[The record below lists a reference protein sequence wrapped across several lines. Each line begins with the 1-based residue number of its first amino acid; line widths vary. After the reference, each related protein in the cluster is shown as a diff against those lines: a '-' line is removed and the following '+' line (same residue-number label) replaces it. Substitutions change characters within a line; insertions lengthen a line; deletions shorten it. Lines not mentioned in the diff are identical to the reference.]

1 MAKKKSTTSSVPKAL
16 QGVRNADIY
25 GSGARNP
32 NTPMAID
39 ELRQTLSA
47 TAASDYRARTGNI
60 GQQYASDPSISN
72 IQRRDT
78 YDPLNAQG
86 ESMFDENVM
95 FNASDTS
102 IQNTRAENQPWYAK
116 VGAGIAKGLILATTT
131 FADGTAG
138 LLMGL
143 GQMIVNAAEGQREGE
158 TGSEYANRIFSGLY
172 DNPAS
177 QALKIVNDWSE
188 KVLPNYYS
196 TYEEEAP
203 WYSNILSAN
212 FIGDKF
218 LKNLGFTVGAYYS
231 GKLWTA
237 PLKFAAT
244 GIQKVATASKVMQ
257 KGKSFK
263 DAMAI
268 TERALTQYGAAP
280 KGIIASHTGSFVSAL
295 NEGRI
300 EALNNSTDWLE
311 KNKRALDSEYQAR
324 IQSIKEQYGADSE
337 QGKYLLKKEEDAY
350 NQTMAALATDA
361 ARVGNVDLLLNLPIL
376 HASNMIQFGKLYAK
390 GFKDNARAL
399 SVSRLADGTYDKM
412 GKRGIIKA
420 ALKPILSEGS
430 EEALQQAA
438 SDMPSDYY
446 ARDIQN
452 FYKYKTN
459 RKAEVEELNMI
470 QSAASTLLDTFTRGD
485 TWEQFFIGGLTG
497 AMGMPMFRSTKG
509 ADGKWRSPITIEGG
523 SRQEVKDYIAKMN
536 KYNQLSDYMNN
547 RMQDPKFQ
555 NYLRGLIRNRAYQ
568 NAMQVNLEEGDEKSY
583 KDNEFGQLVS
593 DIMMFDQ
600 AGRLDDYKA
609 ILKKANDLGTDE
621 GIQKLIDD
629 TSSVVPTVAE
639 QSQIADLEAK
649 IKAKETLLEDKDN
662 PPAPDQ
668 VSTINAEIESM
679 NQQIESIKENSQGK
693 YRGPYVDMNGN
704 RMTPT
709 EVKED
714 LAKRTTEIEKA
725 MDSYLKT
732 RDAITQRFPSLS
744 DDAISHLVYLQEQ
757 INNWDKRGA
766 QLGSEIQEHLQEFYS
781 ELTNTLLN
789 ETDEKSQKVLERVNQ
804 LKDMNGYDF
813 MRELRRHPDL
823 AIFLEE
829 QINKSDL
836 DSFNGTLLLNT
847 GEFHTLTK
855 AELINK
861 LADTVNIISSRIA
874 FNKALQ
880 HYFEHP
886 EAVEQDHQQIDAEEA
901 AQQQKE
907 AAKTLQESLKGK
919 SASEVNN
926 AINGGQVTEEQIQDS
941 LTNVAEDDE
950 LFHGSLEALKIRR
963 ELAKKKKKLKDA
975 ADKGEITQE
984 AAKHAGEMLDK
995 AAISAEEIAEL
1006 NNFDSEAFNDLDDED
1021 ISRDQLDE
1029 IIDNARNA
1037 LSYINAIEEEEAK
1050 EAAELGGLLEEENP
1064 SPEDLTKTKRVSFED
1079 PGDTKGP
1086 DPTSR
1091 VKPVNNQ
1098 ETKETKEDEENPKNP
1113 EGADRSTPVE
1123 STQVETQIQQDA
1135 EKDRGPKESEESQEN
1150 PEPELGG
1157 VYDYWNPTTTKYP
1170 IHRQR
1175 GDDRAYWEIS
1185 RSDLH
1190 HVLYNF
1196 MESNHVFERQRQLQK
1211 GDIIRFGFHRILNSN
1226 VGSPVLLMF
1235 DKDGNVVGDLPWES
1249 GLVAKRKGLKA
1260 LYEKGIQ
1267 ALEDQAGQPVVIIPG
1282 VESVV
1287 THKLI
1292 GKPQYTRQEDRN
1304 SLNDIASTTDS
1315 QGNRQPGTPII
1326 GIAVRDEGSTN
1337 LRMVVS
1343 GKKKSERT
1351 KEDRRSM
1358 VAPSAVP
1365 GQPFLMIE
1373 TSNPAKQY
1381 YPVPIIMPKAGE
1393 IKDDTVIGKLIS
1405 QILSPETISKLDE
1418 TTVLG
1423 WKDDLHSLL
1432 QFYDIRVDFDEHG
1445 KFDTTKPIRVKLKA
1459 TDRYYTKVALN
1470 DLMTVFK
1477 DAAIKVDLTALND
1490 SNFMDTN
1497 KNYNEIIGEVATT
1510 NLPVGGNQTIN
1521 DWFAI
1526 APVVEGKPEV
1536 DERGRGVSKGPK
1548 PIEVTGRASQ
1558 EMFEFT
1564 DKKGENWA
1572 FNTRTND
1579 IYHKG
1584 VKLDISDPK
1593 VQLLAARAY
1602 LLANDLMDNTIR
1614 DTPFGKYDPIK
1625 NRFVRETAP
1634 TTIADDP
1641 ELATGSL
1648 EEILARKKKKRE
1660 QQQQQQAQE
1669 TQTTQQTQQP
1679 TTDTTQATQQNQQEQ
1694 QTQQEQTPTQQSTL
1708 PQSSQQQSQGTETET
1723 GTETK
1728 EETEPQKSEVTEE
1741 LKAELTEEEKKA
1753 IQQKL
1758 NKLMAG
1764 NLKWKSIVTKMNDT
1778 DLQLLHALATRSSVK
1793 AKNIVNKLLA
1803 TNGKLAVSSVI
1814 KNTDL
1819 KPVTK
1824 PEGATKT
1831 KQEDKKLLPG
1841 VPTRASENTEVAKK
1855 LREALAEANIS
1866 EEQYDKMSIEE
1877 KNQFAK
1883 CRGLI

>member
-1 MAKKKSTTSSVPKAL
+1 MAKKSTTSSAPKAL

-39 ELRQTLSA
+39 ELRQTLNA
-47 TAASDYRARTGNI
+47 TASSDYRARTGNI

-72 IQRRDT
+72 IQRRAT
-78 YDPLNAQG
+78 NDPLNAQG

-102 IQNTRAENQPWYAK
+102 IQNTRAENEPWYAK
-116 VGAGIAKGLILATTT
+116 VGAGVAKGLILAATT

-138 LLMGL
+138 LIMGL

-172 DNPAS
+172 DNPIS
-177 QALKIVNDWSE
+177 QALKQVNDFSE
-188 KVLPNYYS
+188 KILPNYYS

-203 WYSNILSAN
+203 WYANILSAN

-218 LKNLGFTVGAYYS
+218 LKNLGFTVGAFYS

-237 PLKFAAT
+237 PLKYAAT
-244 GIQKVATASKVMQ
+244 GIQKLATASKVMK
-257 KGKSFK
+257 KGRSFK
-263 DAMAI
+263 DAMAL

-280 KGIIASHTGSFVSAL
+280 NGVIASHTGSFVSAL

-311 KNKRALDSEYQAR
+311 KNKRALDSEYQTR
-324 IQSIKEQYGADSE
+324 IQSIKEQYGEDSE

-361 ARVGNVDLLLNLPIL
+361 ARVGNVDLLLNIPIL

-399 SVSRLADGTYDKM
+399 TVSRLADGTYDRM
-412 GKRGIIKA
+412 GKRGMIKA

-438 SDMPSDYY
+438 SDAPSDYY
-446 ARDIQN
+446 AKDIQN

-470 QSAASTLLDTFTRGD
+470 QSTASTLLDTFTRGD

-600 AGRLDDYKA
+600 AGRLDDYKE
-609 ILKKANDLGTDE
+609 ILRKANDLGTDE
-621 GIQKLIDD
+621 DIQKLIDD

-639 QSQIADLEAK
+639 QSQIADLESQ
-649 IKAKETLLEDKDN
+649 IKAKETLLQDKNN

-668 VSTINAEIESM
+668 VSAINAEIESM

-693 YRGPYVDMNGN
+693 HRGPYVDENGN
-704 RMTPT
+704 RMAPLA
-709 EVKED
+709 VKED
-714 LAKRTTEIEKA
+714 LARRTAEIEKA
-725 MDSYLKT
+725 MDSYIKT
-732 RDAITQRFPSLS
+732 RDSITQRFPSLS

-766 QLGSEIQEHLQEFYS
+766 QLGSEIQEHLPQFYKDLVDS
-781 ELTNTLLN
+781 LTDK
-789 ETDEKSQKVLERVNQ
+789 TDEKSQKVLERVNQ
-804 LKDMNGYDF
+804 LKDMDGYDF

-836 DSFNGTLLLNT
+836 DSFNGALSLNT

-861 LADTVNIISSRIA
+861 LADTVNIIASRIA
-874 FNKALQ
+874 FNRALQ

-886 EAVEQDHQQIDAEEA
+886 EAIEQDHQQIDSEEA
-901 AQQQKE
+901 EQQRQE
-907 AAKTLQESLKGK
+907 AARNLSDSLKGK
-919 SASEVNN
+919 SASEVNK
-926 AINGGQVTEEQIQDS
+926 AINEGQITEEQVQEALEGAS
-941 LTNVAEDDE
+941 ADDE
-950 LFHGSLEALKIRR
+950 LQHGSLEALLIRK
-963 ELAKKKKKLKDA
+963 ELKKKKKKLKDA
-975 ADKGEITQE
+975 ADKGEITSE
-984 AAKHAGEMLDK
+984 AAKHATEMLDK
-995 AAISAEEIAEL
+995 AAISAEEVAEL
-1006 NNFDSEAFNDLDDED
+1006 NNLDSEAFNDLDDETID
-1021 ISRDQLDE
+1021 RSQIDE
-1029 IIDNARNA
+1029 VIDNAKNA
-1037 LSYINAIEEEEAK
+1037 LSYINGIEEEEAK
-1050 EAAELGGLLEEENP
+1050 EAAELGGLLDKENP
-1064 SPEDLTKTKRVSFED
+1064 TPEELTNTTRVSFED
-1079 PGDTKGP
+1079 PGDTQSP

-1098 ETKETKEDEENPKNP
+1098 ETKEETQEETQEEGEEENPKNP
-1113 EGADRSTPVE
+1113 EGADHSTPVE

-1150 PEPELGG
+1150 PEPELGD

-1185 RSDLH
+1185 QRDVHRALYEFLLLH
-1190 HVLYNF
+1190 
-1196 MESNHVFERQRQLQK
+1196 HVFERQRQVQK
-1211 GDIIRFGFHRILNSN
+1211 GDIIRFGFHRMLNN
-1226 VGSPVLLMF
+1226 NMGFPVLLMF
-1235 DKDGNVVGDLPWES
+1235 DKDGNIVGDLPWES
-1249 GLVAKRKGLKA
+1249 NLVAKRKGLKA
-1260 LYEKGIQ
+1260 LYEKGEELLKENSEGPI
-1267 ALEDQAGQPVVIIPG
+1267 IMIPG
-1282 VESVV
+1282 IESVV
-1287 THKLI
+1287 THKLV

-1304 SLNDIASTTDS
+1304 FLNDIAATTDS
-1315 QGNRQPGTPII
+1315 QGNTQPGVPVI

-1393 IKDDTVIGKLIS
+1393 IGEHTVMGKLLS

-1445 KFDTTKPIRVKLKA
+1445 KFDATKPVRVKLKA
-1459 TDRYYTKVALN
+1459 TDKYYTKVALN
-1470 DLMTVFK
+1470 DLRAAFK
-1477 DAAIKVDLTALND
+1477 DAAIKVDLTSLND
-1490 SNFMDTN
+1490 SDFMETGV
-1497 KNYNEIIGEVATT
+1497 NYNEIIGDIATT
-1510 NLPVGGNQTIN
+1510 NLPVKGNQTIN

-1536 DERGRGVSKGPK
+1536 DDKGRGVTKGPK
-1548 PIEVTGRASQ
+1548 PIIITGRASQ

-1593 VQLLAARAY
+1593 IQLLAARAY
-1602 LLANDLMDNTIR
+1602 LMANDLMDNTVR

-1625 NRFVRETAP
+1625 NCFVRETAP
-1634 TTIADDP
+1634 TTISDDP

-1648 EEILARKKKKRE
+1648 EEILARKKKKKA
-1660 QQQQQQAQE
+1660 QQQQQTQE
-1669 TQTTQQTQQP
+1669 TQEPQQP
-1679 TTDTTQATQQNQQEQ
+1679 TTDDTQAGQQGP
-1694 QTQQEQTPTQQSTL
+1694 QEQTPNQQPLL
-1708 PQSSQQQSQGTETET
+1708 PPSSLQQPQGTETET
-1723 GTETK
+1723 G
-1728 EETEPQKSEVTEE
+1728 SEI
-1741 LKAELTEEEKKA
+1741 KASLTEEERKA
-1753 IQQKL
+1753 MQKTL

-1764 NLKWKSIVTKMNDT
+1764 NLKWKSIVSKMNDT
-1778 DLQLLHALATRSSVK
+1778 DIQLLHALATKSSVK

-1803 TNGKLAVSSVI
+1803 TNGKLSVASII

-1824 PEGATKT
+1824 PEGTTHT

-1841 VPTRASENTEVAKK
+1841 VPARASEDSEVAKK
-1855 LREALAEANIS
+1855 LREALKEANIS